1 MTVTSLA
8 DDYLTRLAAL
18 DPAAAALVG
27 APAAAWPDFSPE
39 AVQGRYDLDRSTAA
53 ALRRTRARDGSEER
67 LQKVMVERLDAS
79 AALYEIGFTSRL
91 LAPLATPV
99 HQMVSRLESAPR
111 KTDLDRAELSRL
123 LAALPPALKDHRATL
138 AWARGRGWV
147 APRRQVEIVASQM
160 RSWLGDGPAA
170 VLRRLHEAI
179 AFDPDLSEPATAALA
194 AFDATA
200 DFLERDLAPVAPERD
215 AAGDEEYGVTA
226 RAFLGSPVDPAEVA
240 EWGRAQVAELE
251 SEAARLADRI
261 RPGESLDEVCRHL
274 DSSRQL
280 GRDEVEGWLAG
291 RIARAGEAMAGW
303 RLPEEAGDLACRITE
318 STSGVMFY
326 SPAPPGS
333 AHPALV
339 WWTLE
344 GDSVP
349 AWRQVT
355 TVHHEGIPGHHL
367 QHVMAARADLHPW
380 QRHLCHVHGYAE
392 GWAHHAEALAGELG
406 LLDDPAEHLGFVLG
420 QLHRACRIVADSALH
435 LDPVPGRV
443 AGWSVTEAVEYLQR
457 VGRLDTTTAR
467 FEVDRYLGW
476 PAQALAFRVGARA
489 WESLRA
495 RAEKD
500 AGADFDP
507 ILFYRRTLALGPM
520 GLGPLAEIAGGA

>member
-8 DDYLTRLAAL
+8 DDYLTRLAAF

-27 APAAAWPDFSPE
+27 APASPWPDLSPE
-39 AVQGRYDLDRSTAA
+39 AVQGRYHLDRSTAA
-53 ALRRTRARDGSEER
+53 ALRRTRPRDGSEER

-123 LAALPPALKDHRATL
+123 LAAVPPALGDHRATL
-138 AWARGRGWV
+138 AWARNQGWV
-147 APRRQVEIVASQM
+147 VSRRQVELVASQI
-160 RSWLGDGPAA
+160 RSWLGDGPGA
-170 VLRRLHEAI
+170 VLRRLHEAV
-179 AFDPDLSEPATAALA
+179 AADPDLGGSATAALA

-200 DFLERDLAPVAPERD
+200 DFLQLDLAPVAPERD
-215 AAGDEEYGVTA
+215 AVGDEEYGVTA

-240 EWGRAQVAELE
+240 EWGRSQVTELE
-251 SEAARLADRI
+251 SKAAVLADLI
-261 RPGESLDEVCRHL
+261 EPGAGLDEVCRHL
-274 DSSRQL
+274 DATRRVR
-280 GRDEVEGWLAG
+280 RDEVEGWLDG
-291 RIARAGEAMAGW
+291 RITRAGEAMADW
-303 RLPEEAGDLACRITE
+303 SLPVAAGDLACRITE
-318 STSGVMFY
+318 STTGVMFY
-326 SPAPPGS
+326 SPAPPDS
-333 AHPALV
+333 ARPALV

-355 TVHHEGIPGHHL
+355 TVHHEGVPGHHL
-367 QHVMAARADLHPW
+367 QHVMAATAHLHPW

-406 LLDDPAEHLGFVLG
+406 LLEDPAENLGFVLG

-435 LDPVPGRV
+435 LDPGPGRQ
-443 AGWSVTEAVEYLQR
+443 AGWSVPQAVDYLQR
-457 VGRLDTTTAR
+457 VGRLDATTAR

-500 AGADFDP
+500 AGAEFDP
-507 ILFYRRTLALGPM
+507 IAFYRRTLALGPM